1 MATLLVTVS
10 QNSQFML
17 DRMAE
22 PQTAKQNRRFV
33 GARTILNLLSI
44 LPERCVEELWAAI
57 SLSQVLDFSHLHPHI
72 D

>member
-10 QNSQFML
+10 QNSLFML

-22 PQTAKQNRRFV
+22 RQTPKQNRRFV